1 MVSMMGMSV
10 CAAGGVTEGTQA
22 SQITSVPVNKTV
34 SAAENTYAP
43 NTTFTFT
50 VEPANATTIK
60 DKDGNSVDVK
70 AGITNG
76 LKADQGATFT

>member
-10 CAAGGVTEGTQA
+10 CAAGGVTGGTE
-22 SQITSVPVNKTV
+22 SSPITSVPVNKTV

-50 VEPANATTIK
+50 VKPAGTTTIT
-60 DKDGNSVDVK
+60 DNDGKICRRKSRYC
-70 AGITNG
+70 GWS
-76 LKADQGATFT
+76 